1 VALKLIINLPIRS
14 VAPSIAFWQAL
25 GYSFDARYA
34 SDSVCSLILGDDI
47 IAMLHEDAGFVA
59 NTDRTI
65 ADPHT
70 TTEAIISIAVP
81 TRADVDA
88 KMTKALAH
96 GAREFGSGADHGF
109 IYHRSFVDLDGHQWE
124 VFWMEATPA

>member
-34 SDSVCSLILGDDI
+34 SDSVCSLILGDDM

-59 NTDRTI
+59 NTDRAI
-65 ADPHT
+65 ADPQT

-81 TRADVDA
+81 TRA
-88 KMTKALAH
+88 MMSMP
-96 GAREFGSGADHGF
+96 R
-109 IYHRSFVDLDGHQWE
+109 
-124 VFWMEATPA
+124 